1 VGGNEQISSYIYV
14 CIYLFNKSFFII
26 FKTSVVCRY
35 RMSDASDE
43 AEMDDEN
50 ENVEP
55 PPLPPFLLP
64 LTRTVVDQR
73 RNAWGRCSTSVRAV
87 GSETSDTTGSS
98 SYNPEANR
106 RRRKAQD
113 IERER
118 RWLAFAMSLHKRL
131 AEKSLWK
138 LPGDLTRTILEK
150 TLKRK

>member
-1 VGGNEQISSYIYV
+1 MLVYTF
-14 CIYLFNKSFFII
+14 LFDKSFFRI
-26 FKTSVVCRY
+26 FKTSVGSRY

-43 AEMDDEN
+43 AESDDEN

-55 PPLPPFLLP
+55 PPLPPLALMP
-64 LTRTVVDQR
+64 RSSWTKTVVDE
-73 RNAWGRCSTSVRAV
+73 RNTWGRCSMNVRGV

-98 SYNPEANR
+98 FYDDRANR
-106 RRRKAQD
+106 RRRKMQN

-131 AEKSLWK
+131 GEQNLWK

-150 TLKRK
+150 TLKRQK